1 LLYQHVLIEFG
12 PSFDPALPCPALP
25 CPALPCPA
33 LPSFCIE
40 QKMLP
45 AAVSPLLPQSLTDD
59 NADLKHMLLC
69 GAQGNAASM

>member
-1 LLYQHVLIEFG
+1 
-12 PSFDPALPCPALP
+12 
-25 CPALPCPA
+25 
-33 LPSFCIE
+33 
-40 QKMLP
+40 MLP